1 MKRMFLVLV
10 ISAVLPIAAMAQAP
24 AAKPA
29 APAAAGQTGLLLR
42 PLPRRP

>member
-24 AAKPA
+24 AAKPLLR
-29 APAAAGQTGLLLR
+29 PLQPNRLLLR